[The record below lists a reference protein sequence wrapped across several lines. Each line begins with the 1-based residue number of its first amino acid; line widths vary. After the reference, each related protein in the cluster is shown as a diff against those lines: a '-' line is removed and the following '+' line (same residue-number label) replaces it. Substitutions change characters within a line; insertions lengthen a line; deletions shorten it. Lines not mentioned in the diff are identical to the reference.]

1 MLVMN
6 DKLQR
11 GLRQLAAAGH
21 DKDKLGMSL
30 ILLHGALEE
39 FFRSQLAAEITVD
52 ENEQGRR
59 RTDWPDLLNLWQK
72 HRTLSHHDREL
83 IYAKNGKR
91 NAVAHGDPFEISRNE
106 MEIYAQFVRRFMGIP
121 TSAYDEST
129 NPSQSFQPRP
139 TAVANPPILP
149 TKNRSCLRQLVV
161 TTAIL
166 GLLIG
171 GCYWSGLSFL
181 SSLAPESGAV
191 EADALP
197 EETIERVVEPT
208 AENDVKPTQEVDDF
222 SETESKI
229 TPPGATLPSS
239 TKENEVAGPRIRIV
253 GNSYV
258 RSEPGTD
265 SEVIGTVLDAQEYEI
280 IETSADG
287 NWYKIELAT
296 GQAGWLGSTRATQVS
311 P

>member
-1 MLVMN
+1 MD
-6 DKLQR
+6 DKLKR
-11 GLRQLAAAGH
+11 GLRQLAEAGH

-30 ILLHGALEE
+30 ISLHGALEE
-39 FFRSQLAAEITVD
+39 FFRSQLAAEIAAD

-59 RTDWPDLLNLWQK
+59 RTDWQDLLNLWQK
-72 HRTLSHHDREL
+72 HRTLSHRDREL

-91 NAVAHGDPFEISRNE
+91 NAVAHGDPFQISRNE
-106 MEIYAQFVRRFMGIP
+106 MEIYAQFVKRFLGIP
-121 TSAYDEST
+121 KSANDEST
-129 NPSQSFQPRP
+129 NQSQSFQPRP
-139 TAVANPPILP
+139 TAVANPPIIP
-149 TKNRSCLRQLVV
+149 TKKRSCLRQFVV
-161 TTAIL
+161 AIVIL

-181 SSLAPESGAV
+181 SSLTPQRGAI
-191 EADALP
+191 EAEALP
-197 EETIERVVEPT
+197 EETNEQFEPT
-208 AENDVKPTQEVDDF
+208 LENEVKPTQEVNDF

-229 TPPGATLPSS
+229 TPPGPTLPSS
-239 TKENEVAGPRIRIV
+239 TEENEAVGPRIRVV

-265 SEVIGTVLDAQEYEI
+265 SEVIGTVLDAEEYEI

-287 NWYKIELAT
+287 NWHKIELAT
-296 GQAGWLGSTRATQVS
+296 GQAGWLGSTRATQIS